1 MIILIPK
8 GSQRVCK
15 SLGELNMKRKLLI
28 ILISNHQLKES
39 SYNID
44 MIRML
49 ILISKISQI
58 ACNSFGGLN
67 MIRKL
72 LIIRISNHQLKE
84 IEL

>member
-28 ILISNHQLKES
+28 ILISNHQLKEN

-58 ACNSFGGLN
+58 ACNSYGGAKQDKKAVDN
-67 MIRKL
+67 
-72 LIIRISNHQLKE
+72 LI
-84 IEL
+84 